1 MMSAIKVSHLRK
13 NFGRKQV
20 LTDVNLEFEAGKIY
34 ALLGR
39 NGVGK
44 STLLKIIA
52 NQILKSSGSVTLD
65 GEELQDNERLL
76 NEVYLMGPQTL
87 WGPDRKLDWIFNIT
101 KQFYGGFDEELA
113 AHLVKVFKLDPHK
126 RLAQLSTGYKTIAK
140 LIVALCVPANFI
152 LLDEPVLGLDAP
164 NRKLFYDELLATYSK
179 RPRTFVIAT
188 HLIEEIATLVED
200 VTVIADGQVLL
211 ADSAEHIAAHAHTI
225 TGPTQNVAAY
235 TAGTTALQTHQRGA
249 MRTVNTLANL
259 DGRVVPT
266 GVTVKTLPLQQLFIA
281 LTAGGQED
289 E

>member
-1 MMSAIKVSHLRK
+1 MRAIKVSHLRK
-13 NFGRKQV
+13 SYGHKQV
-20 LTDVNLEFEAGKIY
+20 LTDVNLEFEVGKIY

-52 NQILKSSGSVTLD
+52 NQILKSGGSVSLD

-76 NEVYLMGPQTL
+76 NDVYLMGPQTL
-87 WGPDRKLDWIFNIT
+87 WAPDRNVKWIFNIT
-101 KQFYGGFDEELA
+101 KQFYGGFDDEYA
-113 AHLVKVFKLDPHK
+113 AHLVKVFKLDTKK

-140 LIVALCVPANFI
+140 LIVALCVPSAFI

-164 NRKLFYDELLATYSK
+164 NRELFYDELLATYGK

-211 ADSAEHIAAHAHTI
+211 ADTAEHIAASAHTI
-225 TGPTQNVAAY
+225 TGPAQKVVEF
-235 TAGTTALQTHQRGA
+235 TAGTTPLQTHHRGA
-249 MRTVNTLANL
+249 VTTISTLANL
-259 DGRVVPT
+259 DGREVPA

-281 LTAGGQED
+281 LTAGGQDD